1 MRKHSGCCANLLN
14 LVLYNLPHQMKTI
27 QLFNRES
34 VPCYW
39 SIAEKVK
46 PFKKV
51 QQLLF
56 YGNFNELFQLILKF
70 DIHITKVLVHSIY
83 PL

>member
-1 MRKHSGCCANLLN
+1 MRKHSGCCDNLVN
-14 LVLYNLPHQMKTI
+14 LVLYDLPHQMKTI
-27 QLFNRES
+27 QLFNGES

-46 PFKKV
+46 TFKKV

-56 YGNFNELFQLILKF
+56 Y
-70 DIHITKVLVHSIY
+70 
-83 PL
+83 

>member
-1 MRKHSGCCANLLN
+1 
-14 LVLYNLPHQMKTI
+14 MKTI
-27 QLFNRES
+27 QLFNGES

-51 QQLLF
+51 KQ
-56 YGNFNELFQLILKF
+56 F
-70 DIHITKVLVHSIY
+70 DIHITKVLVHGIY